1 VLGKLREC
9 LDTMNKTNKKV
20 YRLSVSYVILMS
32 VAEELM
38 ERLEESIHDG
48 PFGPVEFKA
57 YIDENEQ
64 DYDLFISHLKV
75 HEGYRRQG
83 LGREA
88 IQNAARICSESNL
101 PVQSVSID
109 ILNESGAEDFLKD
122 VGFNNVKKHGNQVS
136 GQSKI
141 EELL

>member
-1 VLGKLREC
+1 MK
-9 LDTMNKTNKKV
+9 KTNKKV
-20 YRLSVSYVILMS
+20 YRLSVSCLILMS
-32 VAEELM
+32 AEKLE
-38 ERLEESIHDG
+38 ERLRESIHDG

-57 YIDENEQ
+57 YIDENDQ
-64 DYDLFISHLKV
+64 DYELFISHLKV
-75 HEGYRRQG
+75 HDRYRRQG

-88 IQNAARICSESNL
+88 VQNAVKICSESNL

-109 ILNESGAEDFLKD
+109 ILNESGSEDFLKD
-122 VGFNNVKKHGNQVS
+122 VGFNSVKKHGNQVS

>member
-1 VLGKLREC
+1 MK
-9 LDTMNKTNKKV
+9 KTNKKV
-20 YRLSVSYVILMS
+20 YRLSVSCLILMS
-32 VAEELM
+32 AEKLE
-38 ERLEESIHDG
+38 ERLRESIHDG

-57 YIDENEQ
+57 YIDENDQ
-64 DYDLFISHLKV
+64 DYELFISHLKV
-75 HEGYRRQG
+75 HDRYRRQG

-88 IQNAARICSESNL
+88 VQNAVKICSESNL

-122 VGFNNVKKHGNQVS
+122 VGFNSVKKHGNQVS

>member
-1 VLGKLREC
+1 MK
-9 LDTMNKTNKKV
+9 KTNKKV
-20 YRLSVSYVILMS
+20 YRLSVSCLILMS
-32 VAEELM
+32 AEELE
-38 ERLEESIHDG
+38 ERLRESIHDG

-57 YIDENEQ
+57 YIDENDQ
-64 DYDLFISHLKV
+64 DYELFISHLKV
-75 HEGYRRQG
+75 HDRYRRQG

-88 IQNAARICSESNL
+88 VQNAVKICSESNL

-122 VGFNNVKKHGNQVS
+122 VGFNSVKKHGNQVS

>member
-1 VLGKLREC
+1 MK
-9 LDTMNKTNKKV
+9 KTNKKV
-20 YRLSVSYVILMS
+20 YRLSVSCLILMS
-32 VAEELM
+32 AEK
-38 ERLEESIHDG
+38 LEEHLRESIHDG

-57 YIDENEQ
+57 YIDENDQ
-64 DYDLFISHLKV
+64 DYELFISHLKV
-75 HEGYRRQG
+75 HDRYRRQG

-88 IQNAARICSESNL
+88 VQNAVKICSESNL

-122 VGFNNVKKHGNQVS
+122 VGFNSVKKHGNQVS